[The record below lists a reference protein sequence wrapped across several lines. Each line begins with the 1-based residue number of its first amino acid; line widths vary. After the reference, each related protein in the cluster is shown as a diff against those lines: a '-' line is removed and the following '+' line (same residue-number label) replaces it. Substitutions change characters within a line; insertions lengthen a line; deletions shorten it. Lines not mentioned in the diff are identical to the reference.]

1 MAKYR
6 NYSFPYHSGRGL
18 RRGENFWLRLT
29 TASAQ
34 WLRLLLVLF
43 FIELSVSCRRSQGS
57 VTALDGRPPN
67 RLRHYVHKDRRL
79 LQHAVVIVVVDC
91 CSAVRTYACAWQNT
105 ATRTWPSFNNSFY
118 RVLLSADSHNLL
130 RTYGSAVVPNLQW
143 NVKTNTTMVSESQT
157 TTRSPNTV
165 RRRPTVLIQNINEK
179 ALRETQTLR
188 AGCKAEPKK
197 SPRRRPFPVGAGR
210 PKLNELG
217 SLPLPINPV

>member
-1 MAKYR
+1 M
-6 NYSFPYHSGRGL
+6 
-18 RRGENFWLRLT
+18 
-29 TASAQ
+29 
-34 WLRLLLVLF
+34 
-43 FIELSVSCRRSQGS
+43 
-57 VTALDGRPPN
+57 
-67 RLRHYVHKDRRL
+67 HKDRRL

-91 CSAVRTYACAWQNT
+91 CSAVRTTHVRDRIQLHVRDLHLTT
-105 ATRTWPSFNNSFY
+105 AFI
-118 RVLLSADSHNLL
+118 VCCCQLADSHNLL

-143 NVKTNTTMVSESQT
+143 NVKTNTIMVSESQT